1 MQCGNGAGK
10 HGENLAAVSRGAR
23 AVTPVH
29 GIVMDYEGSLAY
41 DGARTYRP
49 HPAILMTTPASAFD
63 RRRAPTLVLALS
75 FILGACGGE
84 PRATTGDSAASVSPS
99 AGTGASTTPD
109 APFAF
114 TDADLDA
121 YEKGM
126 RKEIELVQT
135 AKARGDS
142 AKTPEERGAASQAAF
157 ESSTAP
163 AAAQAVGAPLDRY
176 QGTRRTVNR
185 VFETLDFQ
193 GKIPGPMELD
203 TARASPD
210 MKQRLASD
218 PFAEL
223 DPASATALRA
233 RLDALSK
240 VWIEYMTLVAVA
252 G

>member
-1 MQCGNGAGK
+1 M
-10 HGENLAAVSRGAR
+10 
-23 AVTPVH
+23 
-29 GIVMDYEGSLAY
+29 I
-41 DGARTYRP
+41 
-49 HPAILMTTPASAFD
+49 
-63 RRRAPTLVLALS
+63 
-75 FILGACGGE
+75 GACRGE
-84 PRATTGDSAASVSPS
+84 PRATTGDSAGTAAP
-99 AGTGASTTPD
+99 AAATGASTTPD
-109 APFAF
+109 TPFAF

-126 RKEIELVQT
+126 RKEIELVQG

-163 AAAQAVGAPLDRY
+163 AAAQAVGVPVDRY
-176 QGTRRTVNR
+176 QATRRTVNR

-193 GKIPGPMELD
+193 GRIPGPMEMD
-203 TARASPD
+203 TARASPE
-210 MKQRLASD
+210 MKQRLSGD

-223 DPASATALRA
+223 APASATALRA

>member
-1 MQCGNGAGK
+1 MTAPERIDLTQR
-10 HGENLAAVSRGAR
+10 SSIM
-23 AVTPVH
+23 TPV
-29 GIVMDYEGSLAY
+29 
-41 DGARTYRP
+41 
-49 HPAILMTTPASAFD
+49 SAFG
-63 RRRAPTLVLALS
+63 RRRAPTLILTLS

-84 PRATTGDSAASVSPS
+84 PRATTGDSAGNVAPSV
-99 AGTGASTTPD
+99 AAGASTTPD
-109 APFAF
+109 TPFAF

-126 RKEIELVQT
+126 RKEIELVQA

-163 AAAQAVGAPLDRY
+163 AAAQAVGAPVDRY
-176 QGTRRTVNR
+176 QATRRTVNR

-203 TARASPD
+203 TTRASPE

-218 PFAEL
+218 PFTQL
-223 DPASATALRA
+223 DPASASALRA
-233 RLDALSK
+233 RLEALST

>member
-1 MQCGNGAGK
+1 
-10 HGENLAAVSRGAR
+10 
-23 AVTPVH
+23 
-29 GIVMDYEGSLAY
+29 
-41 DGARTYRP
+41 
-49 HPAILMTTPASAFD
+49 MTTPNSVFCL
-63 RRRAPTLVLALS
+63 RCAPTLILALS
-75 FILGACGGE
+75 LVLGACNSE
-84 PRATTGDSAASVSPS
+84 PRATTGDSAGNIPPS
-99 AGTGASTTPD
+99 IGTGVSTTPD

-114 TDADLDA
+114 TDGDLDA

-126 RKEIELVQT
+126 RKEIELVQA

-163 AAAQAVGAPLDRY
+163 AAAAAVGAPVDRY
-176 QGTRRTVNR
+176 QATRRTVNR

-203 TARASPD
+203 TARASPE
-210 MKQRLASD
+210 MKQRLSGD
-218 PFAEL
+218 PFSEL
-223 DPASATALRA
+223 APASATALRA

-240 VWIEYMTLVAVA
+240 VWIEYMNLVAVN